1 MIIGTQKPEL
11 LEEIETFWT
20 VQQKQILAYHG
31 INMSDV
37 HSVAG
42 LGCDGEGYQ
51 GYPKLSKISNWWII
65 SSRMNMTIWG

>member
-31 INMSDV
+31 ISMSDV
-37 HSVAG
+37 YSAAG
-42 LGCDGEGYQ
+42 RAIAGQCITKGVF
-51 GYPKLSKISNWWII
+51 
-65 SSRMNMTIWG
+65 